1 MASAVIESPRDIHL
15 SASPVEL
22 GPGLRCLLDEPGV
35 LYVCGE
41 VDLWTAEEL
50 RTSLHVLAMDSS
62 PIVTIDLASV
72 TFMSCAGLA
81 ALVEARRRLG
91 RRLRLRAVSPAVR
104 RMLRLAGLT
113 AYFGVH
119 ALPGATRY

>member
-50 RTSLHVLAMDSS
+50 RTSLHVLAMD
-62 PIVTIDLASV
+62 
-72 TFMSCAGLA
+72 
-81 ALVEARRRLG
+81 
-91 RRLRLRAVSPAVR
+91 
-104 RMLRLAGLT
+104 
-113 AYFGVH
+113 
-119 ALPGATRY
+119 